1 MLARRLAPMS
11 THELLILSAVLGAGA
26 FVEAVAGFGGTILA
40 LSIGARWFGIE
51 QLLAWFLPLNLG
63 LSTVLAWRG
72 KGAIAGSLLVRRILP
87 MILVGVGLGTWLSLH
102 IDAERARGVFA
113 GLVILV
119 ALVELATT
127 FRRTVAPPATAMRP
141 AVQGGLLLGAGVV
154 HGVFATGGPLAVAVI
169 GRMLPTKA
177 ALRSTLAVMWFVLNI
192 IVCTRLN
199 RRGQLDGA
207 SLWDSLHLV
216 PAMAA
221 GMLAGDLVHR
231 RVAEASFRK
240 VVAVLLLV
248 TGGLLLQAALR

>member
-1 MLARRLAPMS
+1 MS
-11 THELLILSAVLGAGA
+11 THDLLILSAVLGAGA

-51 QLLAWFLPLNLG
+51 ELLAWFLPLNMG
-63 LSTVLAWRG
+63 LSTALALRG
-72 KGAIAGSLLVRRILP
+72 RHAIAGRLLARRILP
-87 MILVGVGLGTWLSLH
+87 TILAGLAGGTALAYA

-113 GLVILV
+113 ALVIAV
-119 ALVELATT
+119 AVVELASSLRPT
-127 FRRTVAPPATAMRP
+127 RAAPSTPMRP

-177 ALRSTLAVMWFVLNI
+177 ALRSTLAVMWFVLNV
-192 IVCTRLN
+192 IVSARLAA
-199 RRGQLDGA
+199 RGHLDGA
-207 SLWDSLHLV
+207 SLRGSLLLI

-221 GMLAGDLVHR
+221 GMLLGDLVHR
-231 RVAEASFRK
+231 RVSEGGFRQ

-248 TGGLLLQAALR
+248 TGGLLLQAALG